1 MRATHGRQDCPGAPL
16 MDASGAREWH
26 SWMLWAPMSDTHGP
40 VGAPVRRFGAPMSV
54 TRGRLGAP
62 MSATRGSF
70 VAPMSATHGS
80 FVRHSWTLLSSTPE
94 RR

>member
-1 MRATHGRQDCPGAPL
+1 
-16 MDASGAREWH
+16 
-26 SWMLWAPMSDTHGP
+26 MSDTHGP

-94 RR
+94 RRSGMLRPPRGNSRGNSLGEPNSGCTLP